1 MSAVPSHQ
9 STHVG
14 VTHPL
19 PLSGLS
25 LRVRV
30 VDLPLVSEGELTFH
44 T

>member
-9 STHVG
+9 PTHVG

-25 LRVRV
+25 LRV